1 MSRNSAYDDCTDCAS
16 IDGKRCL
23 SSIASSKFSS
33 GLEFLGKICRDIPP
47 GQSIERWVTRFQPS
61 SACYASLR
69 MSRGISGISAK
80 RREKAASLP
89 YGRPNEPPG
98 SIPHYAA
105 GHCCS
110 STLRCCPPRQRQG
123 ASAGREPVSEK
134 QPASSGGCQR
144 HRPGKAGL
152 VAGGAPRLRG
162 IANAQNAFGN
172 HRPSLI

>member
-1 MSRNSAYDDCTDCAS
+1 MQLSRNSAYDDCTDCAS

-110 STLRCCPPRQRQG
+110 STLRCCPPGSGRVLAQDGSRCLKSSQPARAG
-123 ASAGREPVSEK
+123 ASAIGPEKLALWQAEPL
-134 QPASSGGCQR
+134 A
-144 HRPGKAGL
+144 
-152 VAGGAPRLRG
+152 
-162 IANAQNAFGN
+162 
-172 HRPSLI
+172 